1 MDGTRPR
8 KRIARVHRERGFT
21 LLEVIVAL
29 GIVSLVIIA
38 IFEQMALTTRTA
50 TALREAALASWVG
63 QNQIAEF
70 RLGETFPEVS
80 EFNGEVEY
88 ANTRWRWQAVVSE
101 TGVEDLRRVDV
112 DVALAERPDNVI
124 RSVSG
129 FLTPPAQAATSG
141 GWPDGAGAVQGTPED
156 PRATP
161 GQPGQ
166 PVNPGDPGADPG
178 RVPGEDGEPAE
189 DES

>member
-1 MDGTRPR
+1 MDGIRPRHQASRTRP
-8 KRIARVHRERGFT
+8 ESGFT

-88 ANTRWRWQAVVSE
+88 ANTSWRWEAVVSE
-101 TGVEDLRRVDV
+101 TGVEDLRRI
-112 DVALAERPDNVI
+112 DVAVALTERPDNVI
-124 RSVSG
+124 RTVSG
-129 FLTPPAQAATSG
+129 FLTPPAPAATTG
-141 GWPDGAGAVQGTPED
+141 GWPDGAGAGQGNAGD
-156 PRATP
+156 PRASP
-161 GQPGQ
+161 GQPE
-166 PVNPGDPGADPG
+166 NPADPSIDPG
-178 RVPGEDGEPAE
+178 RVPGDDREPSE

>member
-1 MDGTRPR
+1 MGGTRPG
-8 KRIARVHRERGFT
+8 HRATRRYRENGFT

-38 IFEQMALTTRTA
+38 IFEQMAITTRTA

-70 RLGETFPEVS
+70 RLGETFPDVS

-101 TGVEDLRRVDV
+101 TGVEDLRRIDV
-112 DVALAERPDNVI
+112 DVALTERPDNII

-129 FLTPPAQAATSG
+129 FLTPPAPAATSG
-141 GWPDGAGAVQGTPED
+141 GWPDGAGAADGNAGD
-156 PRATP
+156 PRSSP
-161 GQPGQ
+161 GQPA
-166 PVNPGDPGADPG
+166 NPGGPTEDP
-178 RVPGEDGEPAE
+178 EPAE